1 MVSRYSLITG
11 DKDDDDVTINA
22 RVNISADRKKKL
34 HRLLETSSSEDEFES
49 NCGTI
54 IKLKEKEESIIT
66 PIDCNDV
73 SEIEKTFNPIFSKI
87 IIATTEKRCNDFK
100 DDDIGNVEYRPY
112 VSTDIFPND
121 DAPIELPFRND
132 ESRLINRYIA
142 RNLLSHQVEGVK
154 WLWAKYLSREGA
166 ILGYQ

>member
-11 DKDDDDVTINA
+11 DKDDDDAIITA
-22 RVNISADRKKKL
+22 KVNISADRKKKL
-34 HRLLETSSSEDEFES
+34 HRLLATSSSSEDEFDS
-49 NCGTI
+49 NCGAFV
-54 IKLKEKEESIIT
+54 KRKEKDDNIIT
-66 PIDCNDV
+66 PIDSNDV
-73 SEIEKTFNPIFSKI
+73 SEIEKSFNPILSKI
-87 IIATTEKRCNDFK
+87 ITTEKRYNDIK

-112 VSTDIFPND
+112 VSTDTFPND
-121 DAPIELPFRND
+121 DATIELPFRND

-154 WLWAKYLSREGA
+154 WLWAKYAFREGA